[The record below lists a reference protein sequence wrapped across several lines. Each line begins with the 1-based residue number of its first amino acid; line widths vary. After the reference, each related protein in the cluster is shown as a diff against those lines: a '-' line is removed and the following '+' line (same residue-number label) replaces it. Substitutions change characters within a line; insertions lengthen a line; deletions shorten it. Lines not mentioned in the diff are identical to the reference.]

1 MTRHLGACT
10 QTLSTDSNS
19 CHRPEPHC
27 SGGSSQGPRKEEPGF
42 VPKEVQGQ
50 HHAMLRQ
57 GKELHT
63 RIPGAYHL
71 LGRPE
76 THGPKP
82 RIPAQVTGA
91 QSLYLERS
99 TSAAIQNSQIKKR
112 GMSGWQRNSEEVN
125 GSSPNK
131 NTWCYQ
137 PWPSSTIQL
146 QPISFITA
154 QASRKGKTA
163 LTLRTQGILM
173 SARVTAGPKAPRA
186 THTEC
191 SNPEKARD

>member
-1 MTRHLGACT
+1 MPLPRPFR
-10 QTLSTDSNS
+10 TDSNS
-19 CHRPEPHC
+19 WHLSEPHC
-27 SGGSSQGPRKEEPGF
+27 GGGSSQGPRKEEPGF
-42 VPKEVQGQ
+42 VPKDVQGQ
-50 HHAMLRQ
+50 NHAMLGQ

-71 LGRPE
+71 LGCPE
-76 THGPKP
+76 TQGPKP

-99 TSAAIQNSQIKKR
+99 TSVATQNSQIKKW
-112 GMSGWQRNSEEVN
+112 GMSGWQRNSEEWN
-125 GSSPNK
+125 GSPPDK
-131 NTWCYQ
+131 NSWCYQ
-137 PWPSSTIQL
+137 PWPSSPIQL

-154 QASRKGKTA
+154 QASPKGKTA
-163 LTLRTQGILM
+163 LSLRTQGILM
-173 SARVTAGPKAPRA
+173 STQVTAGPKAWWA